1 MKKMSFRQRERL
13 RLKNDFDSLFDTGGR
28 VESESFVIVYKANC
42 KGYCRLGFSIRK
54 KFGKAHLRNR
64 LRRCLKEIYRTN
76 KPLFPTSMDIIFIP
90 RKGLSKRFL
99 QVSYRELESIV
110 LGMIEALR

>member
-13 RLKNDFDSLFDTGGR
+13 RLKKDFDSLFDTGGR

-42 KGYCRLGFSIRK
+42 IGYCRLGFSIRK

-76 KPLFPTSMDIIFIP
+76 KPLFPQSTDIIFIP
-90 RKGLSKRFL
+90 RKGLSKRFS
-99 QVSYRELESIV
+99 QVTYHELENLI
-110 LGMIEALR
+110 LDMIEALR